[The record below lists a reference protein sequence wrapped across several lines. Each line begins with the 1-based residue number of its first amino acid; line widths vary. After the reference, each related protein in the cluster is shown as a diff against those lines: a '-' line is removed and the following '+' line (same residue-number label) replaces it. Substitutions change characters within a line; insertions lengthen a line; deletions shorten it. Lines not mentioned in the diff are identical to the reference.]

1 MKRLRLKPMLVTL
14 AILLVL
20 AASIYYG
27 RSVPPP
33 ALNTPAGVVGDPGAA
48 LQFVSPARCGPQF
61 AALKSGHVGDRFTF
75 PQLPFAKGMI
85 SWRSGRDFAREVRIA
100 LNELDHSG

>member
-33 ALNTPAGVVGDPGAA
+33 ALTHQRVLVAILAA
-48 LQFVSPARCGPQF
+48 LQFVRPARCGPQF
-61 AALKSGHVGDRFTF
+61 AALKSGHVRDRFTF